1 MRQTFARVLDDLGRR
16 LAELRRERGWTQAQ
30 AAERAGMSETDYRA
44 IEHGRRA
51 ITLRTAF
58 HLAQTLGATMRTLF
72 DTPVTRAPRRPGR
85 PRAAQHS

>member
-16 LAELRRERGWTQAQ
+16 LAELRRERDWTQAQ
-30 AAERAGMSETDYRA
+30 AAEKTGMSETDYRA

-58 HLAQTLGATMRTLF
+58 HLAETFGVPLRAMF
-72 DTPVTRAPRRPGR
+72 DAPVSRAPRKPGR
-85 PRAAQHS
+85 PASTN